1 MRLVL
6 VRHGEPEASARGRC
20 YGALDVGLSAI
31 GQAQSERL
39 GRALRSVDVAAIV
52 SSPRRRAFET
62 AAVVARPHSLDVRVE
77 SRLAELDFG
86 ELEGRTYDE
95 IAAELPDLYAE
106 WMTRPT
112 EVRFPEGE
120 SYAELETRVLASVAQ
135 LREELGGLTVVAVT
149 HGGVVRAVLR
159 DALGLPRERVFR
171 ISVEPAS
178 VSIVEWLDREPIVR
192 CVNARVGLSGD

>member
-20 YGALDVGLSAI
+20 YGALDVGLSAV

>member
-1 MRLVL
+1 
-6 VRHGEPEASARGRC
+6 
-20 YGALDVGLSAI
+20 
-31 GQAQSERL
+31 
-39 GRALRSVDVAAIV
+39 
-52 SSPRRRAFET
+52 
-62 AAVVARPHSLDVRVE
+62 
-77 SRLAELDFG
+77 
-86 ELEGRTYDE
+86 
-95 IAAELPDLYAE
+95 
-106 WMTRPT
+106 MTRPT